1 MSLNIFEI
9 LFWVGAGACLYVYFG
24 YPLLVYALGLLR
36 GPGPVYE
43 RHEPG
48 VSIII
53 SAYNEEKH
61 IREKLENTLEL
72 DYPEEKREIIV
83 GSDGSSDATV
93 DIAMQFADRGV
104 RVLDFETN
112 RGKTAVQNDCVH
124 QASGEALVFM
134 DAASMCNREALRNLV
149 RHFSDPTIGCVA
161 GRIEFVD
168 RAGNLVGA
176 SQGLYWK
183 YEQAL
188 KRMESRIGALVGVD
202 GPLYAVRRN
211 AYVELADDMISDLIT
226 PLLVREQGLSVV
238 LEPEAVALEDA
249 TKDSSGEFATRRRVV
264 ARGMLGLA
272 RIAHL
277 LNFAKYGFLSL
288 QILSHKILRWCVG
301 SFAIIMFASSVVLYS
316 QPMYAA
322 LAAAQAVFYLL
333 AAIGF
338 ATVLTGFRP
347 LFLTI
352 PYYFVLVN
360 VAALAGIFSFLRGE
374 RIVAWKPTRD

>member
-9 LFWVGAGACLYVYFG
+9 LFWVGAGTCLYVYFG
-24 YPLLVYALGLLR
+24 YPLLVYALGMLR
-36 GPGPVYE
+36 SRGPVYE

-61 IREKLENTLEL
+61 IREKLENTLAL

-83 GSDGSSDATV
+83 GSDGSSDATA
-93 DIAMQFADRGV
+93 DIARQFADRGV
-104 RVLDFETN
+104 EVLDFETN
-112 RGKTAVQNDCVH
+112 RGKTAVQNDCVRK
-124 QASGEALVFM
+124 ATGEVLVFM
-134 DAASMCNREALRNLV
+134 DAASMCNVEALRKIV
-149 RHFSDPTIGCVA
+149 RHFGDPEIGCVA

-168 RAGNLVGA
+168 RVGNLIGA
-176 SQGLYWK
+176 SQGVYWK

-202 GPLYAVRRN
+202 GPLYAVRRD
-211 AYVELADDMISDLIT
+211 AYVELADDMVSDLVT
-226 PLLVREQGLSVV
+226 PLLIREQGLSVV
-238 LEPEAVALEDA
+238 LEPDAVAFEDA

-277 LNFAKYGFLSL
+277 LNFIKYGFLSL

-301 SFAIIMFASSVVLYS
+301 LFALLILGSSVALFA
-316 QPMYAA
+316 QPAYA
-322 LAAAQAVFYLL
+322 LL
-333 AAIGF
+333 ACAQVFFYAMAAVGF
-338 ATVLTGFRP
+338 ATAGTRFRSLP
-347 LFLTI
+347 I
-352 PYYFVLVN
+352 VVPYYFVLVN
-360 VAALAGIFSFLRGE
+360 AAALAGIFSFLKDE
-374 RIVAWKPTRD
+374 KITAWKPVRD